1 MAGAACKI
9 IIDNMR
15 EGIARGLEQV
25 LTSPL
30 VRGVMVDEQTCNEML
45 QTLANIDLRS
55 YTGVEYG
62 GEPMTSDGDCSMIYE
77 RRGYGYMDIIAEL
90 ERLRVF
96 TDEVWVMLRHPDNP
110 RVPPR
115 E

>member
-30 VRGVMVDEQTCNEML
+30 VRGKMLDEQTCNDML
-45 QTLANIDLRS
+45 QTLVNIDLRS

-62 GEPMTSDGDCSMIYE
+62 GTPLESCDRDSE
-77 RRGYGYMDIIAEL
+77 RRERGYGYMDIIAEL
-90 ERLRVF
+90 VRLGVF

-110 RVPPR
+110 RVPR
-115 E
+115 